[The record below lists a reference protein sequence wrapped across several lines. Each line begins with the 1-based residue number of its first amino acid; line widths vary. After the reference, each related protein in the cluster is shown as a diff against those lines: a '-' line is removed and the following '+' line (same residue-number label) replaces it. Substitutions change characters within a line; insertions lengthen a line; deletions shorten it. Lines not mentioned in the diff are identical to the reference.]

1 MSRSPSSHLDSAD
14 ANAPSYR
21 SQRSHHTPE
30 RPKSYQRAP
39 GEKRDRLAAAAEALF
54 ADQGYA
60 RTTTAEIAARAG
72 VSEGILF
79 HHFKSKRE
87 LFAQVA
93 ARYARGLVDAML
105 GSDPGDLLK
114 TPGKAIRNAF
124 AFTRENPSVH
134 RVFAVRDPELADLV
148 HSESRNQV
156 VATLE
161 KTLRAG
167 MEQGLFRPMNPR
179 IVAELCHALVD
190 GALQTCFLE
199 RGGEDEEQY
208 AEEAIACVTGALRP
222 LHAKSEADPRE
233 NQKTTRSRSP
243 R

>member
-1 MSRSPSSHLDSAD
+1 MSSSPSVDAESPERSNRSRRQDHSA
-14 ANAPSYR
+14 
-21 SQRSHHTPE
+21 E
-30 RPKSYQRAP
+30 RPKSYRRAP
-39 GEKRDRLAAAAEALF
+39 AEKRDRIVAAAEELF
-54 ADQGYA
+54 AKLGYA
-60 RTTTAEIAARAG
+60 RTTTAEIASSAD

-87 LFAQVA
+87 LFGQVA

-105 GSDPGDLLK
+105 GSDPGDLLMS
-114 TPGKAIRNAF
+114 PDKAIRNAF

-148 HSESRNQV
+148 HRESRNQV

-179 IVAELCHALVD
+179 VVAELCHALVD
-190 GALQTCFLE
+190 GALHTCFLE
-199 RGGEDEEQY
+199 HGGEDEEIY
-208 AEEAIACVTGALRP
+208 ADETIRCVTGALRP
-222 LHAKSEADPRE
+222 LHQAAEAGSTKGRPPA
-233 NQKTTRSRSP
+233 NSRSQS
-243 R
+243 